1 MKRIAIRALLL
12 LMLTGSGEAADKVRL
27 SISAVDISFLTS
39 GVASKRGF
47 FRDEG
52 LDVEIIRMNAN
63 VSVTALSTG
72 DIDYTM
78 IFASVVRGALR
89 GMPMRVVASFMD
101 SSTHLLIARP
111 EYKSLKDLKGKTL
124 AVSTFGATSDVAARM
139 MFKQGGLDPERE
151 LKIIP
156 LGGERARYIALR
168 EGIVDVAVLSPPTD
182 SEASRLGFNVL
193 SRFFEHFKLPFTGL
207 GVNTKKLKEKP
218 DEVKRMIKAA
228 LRANRFVRQNREG
241 TIQTMMDWIR
251 VDRESAAATYDGTW
265 RIFSEDGSIPEN
277 GLKLVIDQGRE
288 AMKIERPVANSEVAD
303 LSILRDV
310 QKELGSKLLGRF
322 PSFSPAIKALEVSR
336 STTSSQGPST
346 PTRIG
351 RTAISWRC
359 RQSARRSTAI
369 ARPKKLRGQAFF
381 LASSDAAFISRVTL
395 DVGGS
400 MNA

>member
-1 MKRIAIRALLL
+1 MRGESAMKRIAIRALLL

-193 SRFFEHFKLPFTGL
+193 SRFVEHFKLPFTGL

-277 GLKLVIDQGRE
+277 GLKLVIDQARE

-303 LSILRDV
+303 LSILRGV
-310 QKELGSKLLGRF
+310 QKELG
-322 PSFSPAIKALEVSR
+322 IKA
-336 STTSSQGPST
+336 
-346 PTRIG
+346 
-351 RTAISWRC
+351 
-359 RQSARRSTAI
+359 RQ
-369 ARPKKLRGQAFF
+369 
-381 LASSDAAFISRVTL
+381 
-395 DVGGS
+395 
-400 MNA
+400 

>member
-1 MKRIAIRALLL
+1 MKPVALIVALL
-12 LMLTGSGEAADKVRL
+12 MWADTSVAADKVRL
-27 SISAVDISFLTS
+27 SISAVDISFLTA
-39 GVASKRGF
+39 GLASKRGF

-63 VSVTALSTG
+63 VSITALSTG

-89 GMPMRVVASFMD
+89 GMPMKVVSSYMD

-139 MFKQGGLDPERE
+139 MFKQGGVDPERE

-156 LGGERARYIALR
+156 LGAERSRYTALR
-168 EGIVDVAVLSPPTD
+168 EGIVDVAVLSPPAD
-182 SEASRLGFNVL
+182 SEATRLGFNVL

-241 TIQTMMDWIR
+241 TIQTLMDWVH
-251 VDRESAAATYDGTW
+251 VDRESAAATYDSTW
-265 RIFSEDGSIPEN
+265 RIFSEDGNIAES
-277 GLKLVIDQGRE
+277 GLRLVIDQGRQ
-288 AMKIERPVANSEVAD
+288 AMKIDRPVAIEEVAD
-303 LSILRDV
+303 FAPLREA
-310 QKELGSKLLGRF
+310 QKELGIKGR
-322 PSFSPAIKALEVSR
+322 
-336 STTSSQGPST
+336 
-346 PTRIG
+346 
-351 RTAISWRC
+351 
-359 RQSARRSTAI
+359 
-369 ARPKKLRGQAFF
+369 
-381 LASSDAAFISRVTL
+381 
-395 DVGGS
+395 
-400 MNA
+400 